1 MNRFDFVSFF
11 FLIDQM
17 TVDSATVAVLGGF
30 TLVCV
35 LFIFFIRKKKYAAN
49 STENK
54 RKNVIVTLENPDAKY
69 SLSIAHKENVSH
81 DTRLFRFQLPSLKHV
96 LGLPVGQHIYLTT
109 HIDGELVKRPYTP
122 TTSDDN
128 QGYFDLVI
136 KIYPQ
141 GKMTQYLERLYI
153 GQTVA
158 VSGPSGNLIYRGKG
172 LFDIRTR
179 KPEPFVT
186 RRVRRL
192 GLIAGG
198 TGITPMYQIL
208 NEILKEQTSIVSNER
223 VDIQIWLLFANQTEE
238 DILLRDE
245 LEQLATT
252 SDNRLQIWYTV
263 DRDSEGWKYSKGF
276 INETM
281 LNEHMPPPGD
291 DTLIC
296 ICGPPPMIKFACLPN
311 LEKLG
316 YTENM
321 RYTF

>member
-1 MNRFDFVSFF
+1 
-11 FLIDQM
+11 M
-17 TVDSATVAVLGGF
+17 TVDIATVAVLAGF
-30 TLVCV
+30 SFVCV
-35 LFIFFIRKKKYAAN
+35 VFLYFIRNKKYADN
-49 STENK
+49 STQSK
-54 RKNVIVTLENPDAKY
+54 RKNVTVTLENPEAKY
-69 SLSIAHKENVSH
+69 ALTVAHKEDVSH
-81 DTRLFRFQLPSLKHV
+81 DTRLFRFQLPSPKHV

-109 HIDGELVKRPYTP
+109 FINGELVKRPYTP

-141 GKMTQYLERLYI
+141 GKMTQYLEKLYI
-153 GQTVA
+153 GQTVE
-158 VSGPSGNLIYRGKG
+158 VSGPSGNLIYRGNG
-172 LFDIRTR
+172 MFDIRTR

-208 NEILKEQTSIVSNER
+208 NEILKEQTSIVPNER
-223 VDIQIWLLFANQTEE
+223 VDIQIWLLFANQTEQ

-245 LEQLATT
+245 LEQLANT
-252 SDNRLQIWYTV
+252 SDNRLKVWYTV
-263 DRDSEGWKYSKGF
+263 DRDSDGWKYSKGF

-281 LNEHMPPPGD
+281 LVEHMPPPGD

-296 ICGPPPMIKFACLPN
+296 ICGPPPMIKFACIPN